1 MDRMKY
7 WVYWAGV
14 LLFVSGCGPSVR
26 IPREDPDVNIGYGT
40 VKKSDLTTSVA
51 TLDMERD
58 TQTKSYSDMYEYLQG
73 RVPGLQV
80 TPDKRIIIRGIG
92 SINSSTEPL
101 ILVDG
106 AEVSDLSTINP
117 HDVKTVDVLKDGS
130 SSIYGV
136 RGANGVILITTKH

>member
-1 MDRMKY
+1 MDRMKH

-14 LLFVSGCGPSVR
+14 LLFVSGCGPSLRV
-26 IPREDPDVNIGYGT
+26 PREDTDVNIGYGT

>member
-1 MDRMKY
+1 MKRL
-7 WVYWAGV
+7 VYWAGV
-14 LLFVSGCGPSVR
+14 LLFVSGCGPSLRV
-26 IPREDPDVNIGYGT
+26 PREDTDVNIGYGT

>member
-1 MDRMKY
+1 MSCMKRL
-7 WVYWAGV
+7 VYWAGV
-14 LLFVSGCGPSVR
+14 LLFVSGCGPSLRV
-26 IPREDPDVNIGYGT
+26 PREDTDVNIGYGT

>member
-1 MDRMKY
+1 
-7 WVYWAGV
+7 
-14 LLFVSGCGPSVR
+14 
-26 IPREDPDVNIGYGT
+26 
-40 VKKSDLTTSVA
+40 
-51 TLDMERD
+51 MERD